1 MLMDPAYPDV
11 VGEWANALV
20 DDSARVWVITRGP
33 GGRLQEQLD
42 PQFLT
47 TLGTA
52 SSAQEVADVLV
63 TAAGEME
70 IAESRL
76 W

>member
-1 MLMDPAYPDV
+1 MKHQKI
-11 VGEWANALV
+11 E
-20 DDSARVWVITRGP
+20 DSARVWVVTLGP
-33 GGRLQEQLD
+33 DGRLQEQLD

-47 TLGTA
+47 TLGAA

-70 IAESRL
+70 IAENRL